1 MVFLLFIFFFTYN
14 RNNEYNLGLK
24 LLASSDFEQ
33 ASNVFENLG
42 QYKDSESLYFESIYQ
57 QALQIYSTDYLTS
70 IKLFLSLNDY
80 KESNTY
86 VINYRNDIIEQSNDL
101 INQRKLIESQT
112 LVNNALGVLENDTEL
127 LRQLSI
133 IDEFKPLN
141 LIEIEPFDEDGNI
154 FFETEYR
161 YYLVSTMDY
170 TPFTDNEGNIYDNG
184 IQVRVGYRF
193 SSIDYIEFDVDGY
206 NKLEGTLIL
215 NYEDRDNSKSGY
227 LNIFGDDVLL
237 YKSPGVKRG
246 FLTQKISIDIQSVK
260 ILRIEFTG
268 EYSTLSFVE
277 PTLYK

>member
-1 MVFLLFIFFFTYN
+1 M
-14 RNNEYNLGLK
+14 
-24 LLASSDFEQ
+24 
-33 ASNVFENLG
+33 
-42 QYKDSESLYFESIYQ
+42 
-57 QALQIYSTDYLTS
+57 
-70 IKLFLSLNDY
+70 
-80 KESNTY
+80 
-86 VINYRNDIIEQSNDL
+86 